1 MLPFYNLGSGG
12 RIRKDEGWG
21 VPYLFLD
28 IATIIIPSTA
38 IVIAGATVSPVVP
51 DKKSH
56 TANAMQISPTISL
69 SFLNCITYPPETQ
82 AEI

>member
-1 MLPFYNLGSGG
+1 MGTGA
-12 RIRKDEGWG
+12 G
-21 VPYLFLD
+21 VPYLLLE
-28 IATIIIPSTA
+28 IATIVIPSMRMA
-38 IVIAGATVSPVVP
+38 IAGATVSPVAP

-69 SFLNCITYPPETQ
+69 SFLIYITYPPETQ